1 MGVGA
6 WATNPVR
13 SLGGASSAPSP
24 RPMGRP
30 MSDTER
36 YLFDLHGYLVVR
48 GALSAEEVAE
58 GNAAI
63 AAHAGHVLERTGSAL
78 RNTPARAGAFMGGD
92 GKTGRGELGELLNLP
107 ADAGGR
113 FFRRLL
119 AHPNLVPYLH
129 EVVGAG
135 YRLDHMPLVIQNQRG
150 SEGFSLHG
158 GTVGA
163 DGTYNPDL
171 AYQWSH
177 GKMYNALVAVSV
189 ALTDVGPG
197 DGGFVVIPGSHKA
210 NYPTPAAL
218 IDGLE
223 NVGDALVQP
232 TLRAGDAV
240 IFSEGTVHG
249 AAAWQGE
256 GERRLALYRFA
267 PACRAYGRAYLE
279 DWKMGEDAQADLT
292 DAERAVLAPPFA
304 NRLERPQVDPE
315 NVLDTRFDGRSEAK
329 KAWDMKVYQSAYF

>member
-1 MGVGA
+1 MGP
-6 WATNPVR
+6 T
-13 SLGGASSAPSP
+13 
-24 RPMGRP
+24 
-30 MSDTER
+30 MSETEK
-36 YLFDLHGYLVVR
+36 YLFDLHGYLIVR
-48 GALSAEEVAE
+48 GALSEAEVAE
-58 GNAAI
+58 ANAAI
-63 AAHAGHVLERTGSAL
+63 TASAALLLERKGAAI
-78 RNTPARAGAFMGGD
+78 RNTPRRAGEYMGGD
-92 GKTGRGELGELLNLP
+92 GETGRQELGEVLNLP
-107 ADAGGR
+107 ADRGGR
-113 FFRRLL
+113 CFRRLL
-119 AHPNLVPYLH
+119 AHPALVPYLH
-129 EVVGAG
+129 EVVGPG
-135 YRLDHMPLVIQNQRG
+135 YRLDHMPLVIQNPRG

-163 DGTYNPDL
+163 DGTFNPDL

-197 DGGFVVIPGSHKA
+197 DGGFVVIPGSHKS

-232 TLRAGDAV
+232 TLRAGDAI

-249 AAAWQGE
+249 AAAWRGE
-256 GERRLALYRFA
+256 HERRLALYRFA

-279 DWKMGEDAQADLT
+279 DWKMGAEAQEDLT

-304 NRLERPQVDPE
+304 NRLERPQIDPE
-315 NVLDTRFDGRSEAK
+315 NVTATRIEGRSEAK
-329 KAWDMKVYQSAYF
+329 KAWDKQVYRAEYF